1 MQPQVWGVMK
11 LCSITTGCAGDIEL
25 RVYEIDHSAA
35 SLKPKAE
42 GLADR
47 LRSSR
52 AFEMVKKFSDGI
64 EPRNFQLLT
73 AESPTPA
80 SAATAVV
87 PPKAST
93 MSSTDLSMPDVTSR
107 FVKMSSLHAP
117 RMDREE
123 KRNFNKGMDSPQDIG
138 RRLDLWLKAEIELRR
153 NGDQSLKSAADL
165 CRLLDISESAWSQYK
180 AGKAK
185 QNGVVVDRPITLEVA
200 DQLCHEFGLTL
211 DWIYRNDVE
220 RIDLG
225 LRRRMAEIERRPRL
239 VRGPKKI

>member
-1 MQPQVWGVMK
+1 
-11 LCSITTGCAGDIEL
+11 
-25 RVYEIDHSAA
+25 
-35 SLKPKAE
+35 
-42 GLADR
+42 
-47 LRSSR
+47 
-52 AFEMVKKFSDGI
+52 
-64 EPRNFQLLT
+64 
-73 AESPTPA
+73 
-80 SAATAVV
+80 
-87 PPKAST
+87 
-93 MSSTDLSMPDVTSR
+93 MSSTELSIADDTSR
-107 FVKMSSLHAP
+107 FVKMSRLHAP
-117 RMDREE
+117 HMDRAE

-138 RRLDLWLKAEIELRR
+138 RRLDLWLKAEIEMRR

-185 QNGVVVDRPITLEVA
+185 EKGKTVDRPITLEVA

-239 VRGPKKI
+239 IRGKREI